1 MHSPW
6 AADSEK
12 QAIKLDAHRPYIF
25 ELQPFEVATLQS
37 QVNRQGSMAAW
48 RDPCAEQIFDFS
60 GFWRSCHLILGG
72 IT

>member
-37 QVNRQGSMAAW
+37 QVNRQ
-48 RDPCAEQIFDFS
+48 
-60 GFWRSCHLILGG
+60 
-72 IT
+72 